1 VEKAREKLRGAI
13 EVAFDRLSLERF
25 GREQMASYQWFPKE
39 RDYEA
44 EKAENALARTL
55 STANHPLKPNSK
67 NESEEAANA
76 SPLASKGSSGSVS
89 TKRVTSTFIDP
100 LSAGDPLSAP
110 QPTPSSNITTM
121 YESGSM
127 TRSTSSPLVARKA
140 SAKRGQYYDQEED
153 PTFVPWSMKKKDILT
168 VYTTDEQVGIQ
179 MVRLPPLPC
188 LPSRK
193 SPKSS
198 SATVVLMRDFGES
211 CRASWRR
218 QAPDVRLFFYSYYV
232 ITTIIV
238 IIVIIIY
245 LIIILIIVCRKR
257 KREARC
263 TGRALG

>member
-1 VEKAREKLRGAI
+1 VEKAREKRRGAI
-13 EVAFDRLSLERF
+13 EVALDRLSFERF

-110 QPTPSSNITTM
+110 QPTPSSNITAM

-188 LPSRK
+188 LPTN
-193 SPKSS
+193 PQILFC
-198 SATVVLMRDFGES
+198 TVELMRDFCES

-218 QAPDVRLFFYSYYV
+218 QAPDVRLFSYSYYV
-232 ITTIIV
+232 
-238 IIVIIIY
+238 VIIIM
-245 LIIILIIVCRKR
+245 IIIIVLLFNLLFEYRLR
-257 KREARC
+257 
-263 TGRALG
+263 

>member
-1 VEKAREKLRGAI
+1 
-13 EVAFDRLSLERF
+13 
-25 GREQMASYQWFPKE
+25 MASYQWFPKE

-44 EKAENALARTL
+44 ERAENALARTL

-67 NESEEAANA
+67 NENEEAANA
-76 SPLASKGSSGSVS
+76 SPLHASQNGSSGSVS

-140 SAKRGQYYDQEED
+140 STKRGQYYDQEED

-179 MVRLPPLPC
+179 MVLPC
-188 LPSRK
+188 LPTNPPN
-193 SPKSS
+193 SP
-198 SATVVLMRDFGES
+198 LH
-211 CRASWRR
+211 C
-218 QAPDVRLFFYSYYV
+218 
-232 ITTIIV
+232 
-238 IIVIIIY
+238 
-245 LIIILIIVCRKR
+245 
-257 KREARC
+257 
-263 TGRALG
+263 